1 MSTKDE
7 ILQTFREGS
16 LLTKII
22 MINSAIFIVVALL
35 NLVFWLFNSN
45 LSIAHYLQLPA
56 SPSVLLMQPW
66 SILSFMF
73 LHENFVHFIINILIL
88 YWFGTL
94 FMQFFSQRDLV
105 NVYLMGGLIGGITY
119 MAAYAIFPALQ
130 PQAAGAMLEGASASI
145 IALIVGAATARPN
158 YSIRMMFIGD
168 VKLKWIAIGAILIS
182 LLNVNSEN
190 PGGNISHLGGAL
202 IGYLFAHFY
211 GKGTNIAGWIG
222 KALDGLSNLF
232 NRKPKWRMVYNQND
246 KNNAEDVDM
255 VYNAR
260 KKAEEDD
267 IDAILD
273 KIKAGGYNSLSN
285 DEKRRLFEASKK

>member
-1 MSTKDE
+1 
-7 ILQTFREGS
+7 
-16 LLTKII
+16 
-22 MINSAIFIVVALL
+22 MINSAVFIVVALL

-66 SILSFMF
+66 SILSLCFYTKT
-73 LHENFVHFIINILIL
+73 LSTFIINILIL

-105 NVYLMGGLIGGITY
+105 NVSDGGLMGESPIWRLTPY
-119 MAAYAIFPALQ
+119 SPALQ

-255 VYNAR
+255 AYKCP
-260 KKAEEDD
+260 KK
-267 IDAILD
+267 
-273 KIKAGGYNSLSN
+273 KP
-285 DEKRRLFEASKK
+285 KRMTLMPYWIR